1 MAKFLMSTKKAL
13 LIFVP
18 VIVALL
24 AIMIA
29 VTTVMYS
36 FSGVMNKGKEYR
48 RPLAARTPF
57 PSITTA
63 FSTRTISRRT
73 HPRRLR
79 RKSTRT

>member
-29 VTTVMYS
+29 VSTVM
-36 FSGVMNKGKEYR
+36 
-48 RPLAARTPF
+48 
-57 PSITTA
+57 
-63 FSTRTISRRT
+63 
-73 HPRRLR
+73 
-79 RKSTRT
+79 